1 MNKVYYIGLDVHKD
15 SIAIAYTNSESR
27 AEAIFYGTCGG
38 GITTAERKL
47 RKLAKKLEVTFQD
60 LKVCYEAGPTG
71 FVLGRHLLGLG
82 VDCVLC
88 APSKTERKPNEAVKT
103 DKRDAK
109 KLAKLFKNGDLTLVR
124 IPPALDEAVRD
135 VCRARTDASDDLS
148 RAKQRLLSYLLR
160 LGHSYTGKSNWTDA
174 HMRYL
179 RKLKMPTSYQ

>member
-71 FVLGRHLLGLG
+71 FVLGRHLIGLG

-88 APSKTERKPNEAVKT
+88 APSKIERKPNEAVKT
-103 DKRDAK
+103 DR
-109 KLAKLFKNGDLTLVR
+109 VR
-124 IPPALDEAVRD
+124 
-135 VCRARTDASDDLS
+135 C
-148 RAKQRLLSYLLR
+148 
-160 LGHSYTGKSNWTDA
+160 
-174 HMRYL
+174 
-179 RKLKMPTSYQ
+179 